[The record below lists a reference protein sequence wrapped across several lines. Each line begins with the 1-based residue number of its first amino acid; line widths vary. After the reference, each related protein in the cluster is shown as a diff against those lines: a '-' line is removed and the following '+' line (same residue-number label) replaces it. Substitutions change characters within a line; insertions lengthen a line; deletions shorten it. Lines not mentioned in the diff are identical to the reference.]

1 MSNINTLKP
10 GKRYRFDRTVSQ
22 YQNNYL
28 MGDHDVPWVVI
39 DILFD
44 GAILF
49 IIENRQE
56 IRASKVLTDRGL
68 IGWVFGCS
76 SLKEV

>member
-1 MSNINTLKP
+1 MSYINNPKP
-10 GKRYRFDRTVSQ
+10 GKRYRYDRNV

-39 DILFD
+39 AILSHGD
-44 GAILF
+44 ILF

-68 IGWVFGCS
+68 IGWVFCWS